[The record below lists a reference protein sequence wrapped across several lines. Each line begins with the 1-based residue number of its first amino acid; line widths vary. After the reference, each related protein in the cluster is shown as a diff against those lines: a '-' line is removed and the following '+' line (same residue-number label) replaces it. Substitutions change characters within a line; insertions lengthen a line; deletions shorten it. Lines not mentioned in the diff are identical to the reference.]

1 MWCFFDMS
9 KQCSNKR
16 SEECQENVPL
26 IITPSP
32 PTWTSD
38 TRKDASSLSRCWHQ
52 FLTPPFNCDSR
63 NWDSSFRYYLFF
75 CKPQRWQCGKL
86 GPAHQV
92 PNSLKLPVFPI
103 LLLGLRFSWSSWP
116 CLNAQMHWVAIWL
129 ADLSRKEEGRGK
141 TSYSYCNPVAQP
153 SVMRHRGLFYWK
165 TLMTFYGYKRSF
177 IVGEF
182 HVVCCG
188 VLITETVCYRGK
200 ETLHSNLAHVNLISN
215 KWRFQAYFSETV
227 VKKLT

>member
-1 MWCFFDMS
+1 MDGCFFDMS

-16 SEECQENVPL
+16 SEECQENVPF

-32 PTWTSD
+32 PAWTAD
-38 TRKDASSLSRCWHQ
+38 TRKDASSLSCCWHQ
-52 FLTPPFNCDSR
+52 FLTPPFNRDSR
-63 NWDSSFRYYLFF
+63 IWDSSFRYYLFF

-188 VLITETVCYRGK
+188 VLNHWNSLLSGK
-200 ETLHSNLAHVNLISN
+200 GDFTFKLDPCELN
-215 KWRFQAYFSETV
+215 FQ
-227 VKKLT
+227 